1 MPRPWP
7 GGLCL
12 WNRRTWTGSVP
23 GPCHQG
29 LQPRMAPSPTH
40 CGQQLQAQCPTNV
53 TLGSAAGKQA
63 PKTAL
68 LGIPSLPGLASSQHT
83 GGSNPDLTQSVPRSA
98 SGPGSWPRWLTCS
111 SCWPGS
117 WATGHLSHT
126 GCSGR
131 PLICGCGP
139 PPAACWVGRRSEATR
154 PVRLACHPLTCS

>member
-7 GGLCL
+7 GVSASGLGGHGQAVCQAHVTRDCSLGWHHTNTL
-12 WNRRTWTGSVP
+12 WPAVSGPVP
-23 GPCHQG
+23 NKRDPGISCWK
-29 LQPRMAPSPTH
+29 
-40 CGQQLQAQCPTNV
+40 
-53 TLGSAAGKQA
+53 AGKQA

-83 GGSNPDLTQSVPRSA
+83 DGSNPDLTQSVPCSA
-98 SGPGSWPRWLTCS
+98 SGPGSWLTCS